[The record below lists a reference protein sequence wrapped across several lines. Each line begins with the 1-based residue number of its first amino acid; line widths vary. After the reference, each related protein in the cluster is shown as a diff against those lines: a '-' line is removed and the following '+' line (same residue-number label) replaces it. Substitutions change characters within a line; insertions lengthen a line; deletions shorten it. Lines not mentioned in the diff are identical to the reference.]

1 MSRHQL
7 IDHVQLNKVKFIKQT
22 VGVCHSS
29 VLRNGAIKRKWRRI
43 DKPNERLWGRHK
55 RVVLLLR
62 RAASHNY
69 KTKRAQKI
77 LLANSNT
84 YINTEI
90 YRDMHKY
97 RNMQRYT

>member
-1 MSRHQL
+1 MISNTRYAGPSEPSKAKVVSQSIDTDEMSRHQL

-62 RAASHNY
+62 EGSP
-69 KTKRAQKI
+69 T
-77 LLANSNT
+77 
-84 YINTEI
+84 
-90 YRDMHKY
+90 
-97 RNMQRYT
+97 